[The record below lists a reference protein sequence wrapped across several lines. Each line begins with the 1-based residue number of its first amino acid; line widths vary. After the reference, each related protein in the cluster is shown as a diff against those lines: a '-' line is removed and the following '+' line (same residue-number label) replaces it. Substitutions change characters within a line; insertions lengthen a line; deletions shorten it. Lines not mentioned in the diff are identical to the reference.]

1 MGAGRDGVIGAAL
14 IEGQGT
20 EGAAFFGSVGL
31 DRLEHRSRI
40 GHLGHDL
47 GIDEA
52 GDFQLFGTA
61 IDHTADVLDLD
72 IGRNELRVVLPTITG
87 AAFLDMDLFR
97 KWHELVP
104 SLSVIS

>member
-1 MGAGRDGVIGAAL
+1 MCSL
-14 IEGQGT
+14 
-20 EGAAFFGSVGL
+20 FGGVGL
-31 DRLEHRSRI
+31 DRFKHGGRI

-52 GDFQLFGTA
+52 GNFQLLGTA

-97 KWHELVP
+97 K
-104 SLSVIS
+104 